1 MTRCTPSNGPFKGGD
16 DDLRVCFWNAG
27 GLNNSKFLEV
37 KNILFKFDADFFSL
51 SKLDHAVTTYS
62 FIKQLAIALVN

>member
-1 MTRCTPSNGPFKGGD
+1 MTTRGEMMHCTSSNGPFKGSD
-16 DDLRVCFWNAG
+16 NDLRVCFWNAG

-37 KNILFKFDADFFSL
+37 KNILIKFDADAFLS

-62 FIKQLAIALVN
+62 FIK